1 MMVDYRAL
9 NRQTKKH
16 FYPLPRIDNLL
27 DKLSRATCLS
37 AIDLASGYHQVR
49 LAPGDCEKTAFV
61 TRYVLFEYT
70 VLPLG
75 LCNAPS
81 TFQCLMNLVMH
92 GFIDKFVL
100 VYLDDVLVY
109 SNSENEHELHLRQVF
124 DRLRENKLQAKL
136 KKCDFGKSHVKYL
149 GRVVGSGEL
158 SVDRKKVAAV
168 TSWEPPSDIKGV

>member
-1 MMVDYRAL
+1 MTVDYRAL
-9 NRQTKKH
+9 NRQTKKDV
-16 FYPLPRIDNLL
+16 YPLPRIDDLL

-37 AIDLASGYHQVR
+37 AIDLASGYHQVQ

-61 TRYVLFEYT
+61 TRYGLFEYT

-81 TFQCLMNLVMH
+81 TFQRLMNSVMH

-109 SNSENEHELHLRQVF
+109 SNNENEH
-124 DRLRENKLQAKL
+124 
-136 KKCDFGKSHVKYL
+136 
-149 GRVVGSGEL
+149 
-158 SVDRKKVAAV
+158 
-168 TSWEPPSDIKGV
+168 